1 LRTFVSPGVALLAL
15 ALGLS
20 GCSDSTSKTLILEP
34 QTGAYALRGHVR
46 LIGRLAES
54 SNPVSPESTGVRTV
68 DNATGVRVFI
78 KRPGGAVDSTVTVD
92 GVYEFRFDEPGSYRV
107 FAWVVAPDT
116 VATAQVATAARDTT
130 IAAVFE
136 LGPHGDVDTYPN
148 PFPSTGADAGVGVEL
163 TPASDETIEVRI
175 LNIAG
180 APVYSYSRD
189 WLTGILFHLHWVGVN
204 DANVEVPNGAYWATA
219 RADGVTR
226 YNLVFKE

>member
-1 LRTFVSPGVALLAL
+1 MRSTTLHVRGPLRTFVSPGVALLAL

-148 PFPSTGADAGVGVEL
+148 PFPRRGPTPGSGSSSRRHRTRRSRCGSST
-163 TPASDETIEVRI
+163 
-175 LNIAG
+175 
-180 APVYSYSRD
+180 SRA
-189 WLTGILFHLHWVGVN
+189 LRSIRTHATG
-204 DANVEVPNGAYWATA
+204 
-219 RADGVTR
+219 
-226 YNLVFKE
+226 